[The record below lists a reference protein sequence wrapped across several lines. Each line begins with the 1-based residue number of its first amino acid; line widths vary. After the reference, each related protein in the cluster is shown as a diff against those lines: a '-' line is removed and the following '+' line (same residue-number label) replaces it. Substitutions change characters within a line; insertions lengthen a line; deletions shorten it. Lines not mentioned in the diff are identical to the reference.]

1 MVFPTSMRINRTI
14 RAGFLLLSL
23 ILPLAGY
30 ASAMSNCDLSPSAM
44 QPAAGATGG
53 AHHCQHPPTAGHH
66 HCGGDCCGVVALPAP
81 PSRWQAPRY
90 PAGEFS
96 DSLSYPEPKVALDRL
111 DRPPRSPA

>member
-1 MVFPTSMRINRTI
+1 MRINRTF
-14 RAGFLLLSL
+14 RAGFLVLTL

-30 ASAMSNCDLSPSAM
+30 ASALSNCGFVAASA
-44 QPAAGATGG
+44 G
-53 AHHCQHPPTAGHH
+53 HHCQQPSSAVHH
-66 HCGGDCCGVVALPAP
+66 HSCGDCCGVVAVAAP

-96 DSLSYPEPKVALDRL
+96 DSLFYPEPKVALDRL

>member
-23 ILPLAGY
+23 SLPLAGY
-30 ASAMSNCDLSPSAM
+30 GSAMSNCGAAAA
-44 QPAAGATGG
+44 PAAE
-53 AHHCQHPPTAGHH
+53 HHCEHPTPAGHH
-66 HCGGDCCGVVALPAP
+66 HSCGDCCGVVAVTAP

-90 PAGEFS
+90 PAGEFT
-96 DSLSYPEPKVALDRL
+96 DSPSYPEPKVALDRL

>member
-1 MVFPTSMRINRTI
+1 MVFLTSMRINRTI

-23 ILPLAGY
+23 ILPFAGY
-30 ASAMSNCDLSPSAM
+30 ASAMSGCGLSSTAVAPSA
-44 QPAAGATGG
+44 G
-53 AHHCQHPPTAGHH
+53 HHCPQPSSAGHH
-66 HCGGDCCGVVALPAP
+66 HNCGDCCGVVAVAAP

>member
-1 MVFPTSMRINRTI
+1 MVLLQSMRINRTI
-14 RAGFLLLSL
+14 KAGFLLLSL
-23 ILPLAGY
+23 MLPLGGY
-30 ASAMSNCDLSPSAM
+30 ASAMSNCGFSLNAMRSAAVAPSA
-44 QPAAGATGG
+44 G
-53 AHHCQHPPTAGHH
+53 HHCQHPSSAGHH
-66 HCGGDCCGVVALPAP
+66 YCGDCCGVIAVAAP